1 MKRTMMGLFLL
12 AVTVSVAA
20 QDVVDEYTEHVV
32 ASGDTLE
39 GITKQYLGTDFLWRD
54 NWKLNP
60 QIENPHMLRI
70 GQRLKVIKSRTIE
83 AQSAL
88 VKNIVAEVDK
98 SAKAEGWVDAVDGDE
113 IGASEGVRTLAD
125 SSANLEFNAESTLYL
140 DEYSQ
145 VFLRGRETTL
155 RGVDRGTIEVV
166 SGSADLKWNPVS
178 VRRPQTELTL
188 VTGSAVTVPRA
199 DQAGVSLHAATTEDR
214 SARLSMYEGSGEVEA
229 GGASV
234 NLSKGLGV
242 AVPDGGQPGKPERLL
257 KAPGTVSP
265 VNQQIFNYNNPMLT
279 WQALDKAV
287 SYNAEVCA
295 DPECAEPLAQ
305 SGKVEETRWHAP
317 SLGVGQ
323 FYWRVAAYSASGL
336 LGYSSK
342 SVGFSINRDWRDD
355 IAPGVVAEVVGGVVA
370 GEGTNE
376 LRIGPQ
382 SKVIFHAMDDAAGGV
397 VIRFR
402 QGAQWQVWNGQ
413 ELDLTL
419 GRIEYYAEDML
430 GNKGPTHGLD
440 AVAES

>member
-1 MKRTMMGLFLL
+1 MKRIMVSLL
-12 AVTVSVAA
+12 LLVVTVTLSA
-20 QDVVDEYTEHVV
+20 QEVVDEYVEHVV
-32 ASGDTLE
+32 EPGDTLE
-39 GITKQYLGTDFLWRD
+39 RITKKYLGTDFLWRE

-60 QIENPHMLRI
+60 QIKNPHMLRI
-70 GQRLKVIKSRTIE
+70 GQRLKVIKTRTIE
-83 AQSAL
+83 AQRAL

-98 SAKAEGWVDAVDGDE
+98 SAKTEGWVDAVDGDE

-166 SGSADLKWNPVS
+166 SGGADLKWNPIS

-199 DQAGVSLHAATTEDR
+199 EASGVSLHAATTDDR

-257 KAPGTVSP
+257 KAPVMMSP
-265 VNQQIFNYNNPMLT
+265 LDDSAFNYNNPMLT
-279 WQALDKAV
+279 WEALDNAA

-305 SGKVEETRWHAP
+305 SGTVNETRWHAP
-317 SLGVGQ
+317 SLGLGQ

-336 LGYSSK
+336 LGYSSTAK
-342 SVGFSINRDWRDD
+342 KFSITRDWRDD
-355 IAPGVVAEVVGGVVA
+355 IGPGVVAEVVGGAIA
-370 GEGTNE
+370 GEGGE
-376 LRIGPQ
+376 LRVGKR
-382 SKVIFHAMDDAAGGV
+382 SRVIFHSMDDAAGGV

-402 QGAQWQVWNGQ
+402 QGTEWQVWEGE
-413 ELDLTL
+413 ELEPKP
-419 GRIEYYAEDML
+419 GRIEFFAEDML
-430 GNKGPTHGLD
+430 GNKSPTHSLEV
-440 AVAES
+440 VAD